1 MRWGET
7 GSFKS
12 AVAGL
17 QGSVL
22 RKSLWQIINTILPYA
37 ALFGLMFWAQDVS
50 YWLTLPLAVLTAGFM
65 IRTFII
71 FHDCTH
77 GSFFRSPRANHVLG
91 FITGVLTFTPYHHW
105 RHQHALHHASSG
117 DLDGRGAGDIWTLTV
132 QEYLAAP
139 LWKRIIYRLFRN
151 PLILFVIVPTFV
163 FLVYHRFPARAVGKR
178 ERRSVYWTN
187 GALLAIVVLMSLTVG
202 VKSYLLV
209 QLPVL
214 MITGAVGLWLFY
226 VQHQFEGVYWERSG
240 HWDFATAALDG
251 SSFYKLPRILQW
263 FTGSI
268 GFHHIHHLSP
278 AIPNYNLEACHKASP
293 IFRKVRAIT
302 LWSSTKALSLR
313 LWDEQRKRLVGWS
326 SFRKSLQ

>member
-1 MRWGET
+1 M

-12 AVAGL
+12 KVAGQ
-17 QGSVL
+17 QGPVL
-22 RKSLWQIINTILPYA
+22 RKSIWQIINTLVPYVF
-37 ALFGLMFWAQDVS
+37 LCGLMVWTQNVS
-50 YWLTLPLAVLTAGFM
+50 YWLTFVIGILSAGFM

-71 FHDCTH
+71 FHDCAH

-117 DLDGRGAGDIWTLTV
+117 DLDRRGAGDIWTLTV

-163 FLVYHRFPARAVGKR
+163 FLIYHRFPSRAVGKR

-214 MITGAVGLWLFY
+214 MITGSVGLWLFY
-226 VQHQFEGVYWERSG
+226 VQHQFEGVYWERRR
-240 HWDFATAALDG
+240 HWDFASAALNG
-251 SSFYKLPRILQW
+251 SSFYKLPRLLQW

-278 AIPNYNLEACHKASP
+278 AIPNYNLEACHEANP